1 MTRTL
6 PTRLAF
12 ALACLACAPQY
23 GFAQTAP
30 FNLPVQPLADSLK
43 AVGAQANVNVLVA
56 PDLVDGRQAPALRA
70 SLSVTEA
77 LTMLLK
83 GTGLEYHFVNDQTIV
98 IRHTTS
104 PVDDK
109 AKPSPDGRSGSADP
123 QNGNRSTQDARLAQS
138 NQSLD
143 RQATASDSNVSIAEG
158 KSGTASQQA
167 TLGTVIVTAEKR
179 SEDIQQVPMS
189 ITVIDESQ
197 IESLH
202 ATQLSD
208 IAGYVPGFT
217 VVNGGSPGQAILGI
231 RGITPP
237 PNSQG
242 STVATYIDETPLG
255 TSGNYGQGANSVLDL
270 LPYDFQSVEVLRGPQ
285 GTLYGAVA
293 LGGVLR
299 YVTKAPDLEQW
310 SWRVGADAFN
320 SEGSSNAGY
329 GGRFGFNAPI
339 VPGQLA
345 LSASIARQDSP
356 GYIDNVRTGEKDQD
370 AFSQQAA
377 HATLLWKASDDL
389 SVKLQ
394 AIQSKV
400 DADSTSYVALD
411 PVSLKPIYG
420 ELKNNN
426 YVAEPYERNVDY
438 YNATVNW
445 NLGWADFVSATSYA
459 ESTQHSG
466 FDASLNYGV
475 LFPLFGLP
483 APGISAATYDLKLDK
498 TTQEF
503 RLTSKT
509 EGPVEWLLGYFYTD
523 EDGQQ
528 NQHLTAQ
535 FPDYSTIP
543 GLDPLAVV
551 AFPST
556 YRESAFFGDL
566 TYKFDTTFDV
576 TGGVRYAHNEQTFS
590 QIAGGALVPPTDVSN
605 RSSEDVLTWSF
616 TPRLHM
622 TPNQMVYLRIAT
634 GYQPGGPNVVL
645 PGSPP
650 TVDASTLTNYEVGW
664 KALFDDN
671 RWMIDAAVFDIE
683 WDKIQVLQINGGFG
697 YLANAGTARSSGL
710 EFSTM
715 YTPVPGLRL
724 GLNGAWTDAKLTQ
737 DVPALGGIDGARLP
751 WTPKWA
757 GSATADWVFPVWAE
771 WTGRIGGGIRY
782 AGDSYSGI
790 EHNPSAYAQDGYT
803 AIDLGAD
810 ISNDHWTVRFYIK
823 NLTDQRVYANLFG
836 LANAAT
842 GEVTQVRGV
851 PLQPRT
857 IGIGF
862 DAKF

>member
-6 PTRLAF
+6 RSRFVLPLAF
-12 ALACLACAPQY
+12 MVLAPLCSLAQS
-23 GFAQTAP
+23 AP
-30 FNLPVQPLADSLK
+30 FNLPAQPLAESLK
-43 AVGAQANVNVLVA
+43 AVGAQSNVNVLVT
-56 PDLVDGRQAPALRA
+56 PDLVDGKQAPALKA
-70 SLSVTEA
+70 NLSVTDA
-77 LTMLLK
+77 LTALLQ
-83 GTGLEYHFVNDQTIV
+83 GTGLEYHFVNEQTVV
-98 IRHTTS
+98 IRQKVS
-104 PVDDK
+104 PTGASGKPLSDSHPSGADTQV
-109 AKPSPDGRSGSADP
+109 AKQSAQDGRPAQASQDQGQQPVAVESNASGV
-123 QNGNRSTQDARLAQS
+123 G
-138 NQSLD
+138 
-143 RQATASDSNVSIAEG
+143 
-158 KSGTASQQA
+158 SQQA

-197 IESLH
+197 IENLH

-208 IAGYVPGFT
+208 ISGYIPGFT

-242 STVATYIDETPLG
+242 ATVATYIDETPLG
-255 TSGNYGQGANSVLDL
+255 TSGNYGQGSNSVLDL

-299 YVTKAPDLEQW
+299 YVSKAPDLDQW
-310 SWRVGADAFN
+310 SWRVGADVFN
-320 SEGSSNAGY
+320 TEGSGEAGY
-329 GGRFGFNAPI
+329 AGRFGFNAPI

-345 LSASIARQDSP
+345 FSASVARQDSP

-370 AFSQQAA
+370 SFSQQAA
-377 HATLLWKASDDL
+377 HATLLWKPSDDL
-389 SVKLQ
+389 SIKLQ
-394 AIQSKV
+394 AIQSKI

-411 PVSLKPIYG
+411 PISLKPIYG

-426 YVAEPYERNVDY
+426 YVPEPYKKDVDY
-438 YNATVNW
+438 YNATINW

-459 ESTQHSG
+459 ESNQHSG
-466 FDASLNYGV
+466 FDGSLIYG
-475 LFPLFGLP
+475 LAFPFFGLP
-483 APGISAATYDLKLDK
+483 APGISAASYDLKLDK

-509 EGPVEWLLGYFYTD
+509 EGPLEWLLGYFYTD
-523 EDGQQ
+523 EDGKQ

-535 FPDYSTIP
+535 FADYSSIP

-556 YRESAFFGDL
+556 YKESAFFGDL

-576 TGGVRYAHNEQTFS
+576 TGGVRYAHNKQSFS
-590 QIAGGALVPPTDVSN
+590 QIASGALVPPTNVSN
-605 RSSEDVLTWSF
+605 ESSEDVLTWSF

-622 TPNQMVYLRIAT
+622 TPDQMLYLRIAT

-650 TVDASTLTNYEVGW
+650 TVDASTLTNYEIGW
-664 KALFDDN
+664 KAMFDDN
-671 RWMIDAAVFDIE
+671 RWMINAAVFDIE

-715 YTPVPGLRL
+715 YTPVAGLRL
-724 GLNGAWTDAKLTQ
+724 GLNGAYTNAKLTE
-737 DVPALGGIDGARLP
+737 DVPGLGGIDGARLP

-771 WTGRIGGGIRY
+771 WTGRVGGGIRY
-782 AGDSYSGI
+782 AGDSYSSI
-790 EHNPSAYAQDGYT
+790 EHTPSAYPQDSYT
-803 AIDLGAD
+803 AIDLNAD
-810 ISNDHWTVRFYIK
+810 VSSDRWTVRFYVR
-823 NLTDQRVYANLFG
+823 NLTDKRVYSNLFG

-857 IGIGF
+857 VGVGF

>member
-1 MTRTL
+1 MTGTL
-6 PTRLAF
+6 RSRFILPLALLL
-12 ALACLACAPQY
+12 LAPLA
-23 GFAQTAP
+23 GFAQTAT
-30 FNLPVQPLADSLK
+30 FNLPPQALAESLK
-43 AVGAQANVNVLVA
+43 AVGAQANVNILVT
-56 PDLVDGRQAPALRA
+56 PDLVDGKQAPALKA
-70 SLSVTEA
+70 NVSVTDA
-77 LTMLLK
+77 LATLLQ
-83 GTGLEYHFVNDQTIV
+83 GSGLEYHFVNDQTVV
-98 IRHTTS
+98 IRQKS
-104 PVDDK
+104 QPAGDK
-109 AKPSPDGRSGSADP
+109 TGPSADTRAGGAAEAGNSSA
-123 QNGNRSTQDARLAQS
+123 QNVRSTQATQGRS
-138 NQSLD
+138 
-143 RQATASDSNVSIAEG
+143 RQGYAADSSEPGAEG
-158 KSGTASQQA
+158 KPAGTSAQA

-197 IESLH
+197 IENLH

-208 IAGYVPGFT
+208 YSVYIPGFT
-217 VVNGGSPGQAILGI
+217 VVNVGSTGQAILGI
-231 RGITPP
+231 RGVTPP

-242 STVATYIDETPLG
+242 ATVATYIDETPLG
-255 TSGNYGQGANSVLDL
+255 TSGDYGQGANSVLDL

-299 YVTKAPDLEQW
+299 YVTKAPDLEQS
-310 SWRVGADAFN
+310 SWRFGADAFN
-320 SEGSSNAGY
+320 TEGSGDAGY
-329 GGRFGFNAPI
+329 GGRFGFSLPI
-339 VPGQLA
+339 VAGQLA
-345 LSASIARQDSP
+345 LSASVARQDSP

-370 AFSQQAA
+370 SFSQQAA
-377 HATLLWKASDDL
+377 HATLLWKATDDL
-389 SVKLQ
+389 SIKLQ
-394 AIQSKV
+394 AMQSKI

-426 YVAEPYERNVDY
+426 YVPEPYKRDVDY

-459 ESTQHSG
+459 ESKQHSG
-466 FDASLNYGV
+466 FDGSLIYG
-475 LFPLFGLP
+475 LAFPLFGLP
-483 APGISAATYDLKLDK
+483 APGISAASYDLKLDK

-509 EGPVEWLLGYFYTD
+509 EGPLEWLLGYFYTK
-523 EDGQQ
+523 EDGKQ

-535 FPDYSTIP
+535 FADYSPIP

-556 YRESAFFGDL
+556 YEESAFFGDL
-566 TYKFDTTFDV
+566 TYKFDTMFDV
-576 TGGVRYAHNEQTFS
+576 TGGVRYAHNKQSFS
-590 QIAGGALVPPTDVSN
+590 EIASGALVPPTDVSN

-622 TPNQMVYLRIAT
+622 TPDQMVYLRIAT

-650 TVDASTLTNYEVGW
+650 TVDASTLTNYEIGW

-671 RWMIDAAVFDIE
+671 RWMIDAAIFDIE

-697 YLANAGTARSSGL
+697 YLANAGTARSSGM

-715 YTPVPGLRL
+715 YTPVAGLRL
-724 GLNGAWTDAKLTQ
+724 GLNGAYTDAKLTE
-737 DVPALGGIDGARLP
+737 DVPGLGGIDGARLP

-757 GSATADWVFPVWAE
+757 WSATADWVFPVWAE

-782 AGDSYSGI
+782 AGDSYSSI
-790 EHNPSAYAQDGYT
+790 EHSPSAYPQDSYT
-803 AIDLGAD
+803 VLDLSAD
-810 ISNDHWTVRFYIK
+810 VSSDRWTVRFYIK
-823 NLTDQRVYANLFG
+823 NLADKRVYTNLFG

-842 GEVTQVRGV
+842 GDVSQVRGV

-857 IGIGF
+857 VGVGF